1 MWDSA
6 LESLGEEE
14 CLALLKQVEFGRV
27 VVVTAEGRPE
37 IFPVNFIVHGRT
49 VVFTTASSVLQA
61 RGRSA
66 TWPSRPTRSALS
78 APSPYKYLAR
88 PAKYRLGR
96 ELKRYTQ

>member
-61 RGRSA
+61 RRAVRPRGLRGR
-66 TWPSRPTRSALS
+66 PD
-78 APSPYKYLAR
+78 
-88 PAKYRLGR
+88 RLVDA
-96 ELKRYTQ
+96 